1 MRKTSKTYIVISLL
15 IVFTVFILFRMG
27 RQTNQSPAGIYV
39 SKINCND
46 TLKLYPGGR
55 FEQIVYNEYGILV
68 YSCVSKWSE
77 TTMGIRVDSLL
88 LYDDIKYLNYW
99 KEYPVEG
106 ETYTGL
112 RFEHRENKDVL
123 SWRYYVD
130 ILEKS
135 IDYIRIKEMKQ

>member
-1 MRKTSKTYIVISLL
+1 
-15 IVFTVFILFRMG
+15 
-27 RQTNQSPAGIYV
+27 
-39 SKINCND
+39 
-46 TLKLYPGGR
+46 
-55 FEQIVYNEYGILV
+55 
-68 YSCVSKWSE
+68 
-77 TTMGIRVDSLL
+77 MGIRVDSLL

-130 ILEKS
+130 IPENQLIISGSKKWNS
-135 IDYIRIKEMKQ
+135 NAWQFK